1 MDYDQDTRYRYN
13 QFATNYFATANVMN
27 FFEENNA
34 YWLGDVIASYKPML
48 IKKKADYLKVVQVN
62 LNKKGGCI
70 FTIGDEINGQLVKQ
84 KIPFTDLKENVT
96 FWLITEGPNEVLLFP
111 QEY

>member
-1 MDYDQDTRYRYN
+1 MDYDQDTRYIFN
-13 QFATNYFATANVMN
+13 GFARNYIATATVMK
-27 FFEENNA
+27 FFEEKGA
-34 YWLGDVIASYKPML
+34 FWIGDTIASYKPML

>member
-1 MDYDQDTRYRYN
+1 MEYDQDTRYRFN
-13 QFATNYFATANVMN
+13 GFARNYIATATVMN
-27 FFEENNA
+27 FFEEKGA
-34 YWLGDVIASYKPML
+34 YWVGDVIASYKPTL
-48 IKKKADYLKVVQVN
+48 IKKNADYLKVVQVN
-62 LNKKGGCI
+62 LNETGGCT

-96 FWLITEGPNEVLLFP
+96 LWLITEGPNEVLLFP